1 MLLNL
6 SKDKKILQK
15 LEKPDNKKSRWN
27 KLTKASSSKDILI
40 SRTLE
45 RREYINRR
53 DLQYQVPQNTIH
65 GIYSD
70 KQANKG
76 EKSSSVEELQSLKS
90 KIKISR
96 IPKKYLIA
104 RLSKI
109 YELREPLNT
118 LKFITKYP
126 GILSLIFEA
135 HLEIRKYF
143 LDEKLVLE
151 VISDTE
157 FSSWQKLVI
166 SIFTKKNADEAFNRL
181 NLLDENWWLDAAMSN
196 PVGSQ
201 LSLGVEFE

>member
-1 MLLNL
+1 MSLAL
-6 SKDKKILQK
+6 SRDKELFQK
-15 LEKPDNKKSRWN
+15 LENSDNNRSSRN
-27 KLTKASSSKDILI
+27 KLMKYSSFKSVLVP
-40 SRTLE
+40 RTLE

-53 DLQYQVPQNTIH
+53 DLQYQVRQDTIH
-65 GIYSD
+65 GTYSD

-76 EKSSSVEELQSLKS
+76 EKDSSVKELQSLKT
-90 KIKISR
+90 KTGISR

-104 RLSKI
+104 KLSKI

-118 LKFITKYP
+118 LRFIIKYP
-126 GILSLIFEA
+126 GIWSLLFEA

-157 FSSWQKLVI
+157 SSSWQKLVI
-166 SIFTKKNADEAFNRL
+166 SIFTKKSTDEAFNRL

-196 PVGSQ
+196 PVGNQ